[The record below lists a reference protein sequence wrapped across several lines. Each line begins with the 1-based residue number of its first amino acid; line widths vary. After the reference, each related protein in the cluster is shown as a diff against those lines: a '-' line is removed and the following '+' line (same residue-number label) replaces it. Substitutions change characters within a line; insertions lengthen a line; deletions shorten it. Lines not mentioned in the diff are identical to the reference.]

1 MEEAKN
7 ICNNFLT
14 DLDGFLRDNLDNL
27 TCSDINNIYSNFYED
42 LKDYKGNANG
52 FTGLSEFIIFRFILN
67 MLGGSFDKKQETTYL
82 YSFESK
88 DKKYRIGENLP
99 VFIGSKKYVPDITIY
114 KNDVPILVIEIKLY
128 LTNGIKT
135 LMDDINKLNSITS
148 EYPDTKGLFI
158 CYNKIP
164 EKGKIY
170 KRLTEETNSNN
181 KLDYIILN
189 ENSLLFKDSLKKH
202 I

>member
-1 MEEAKN
+1 MEGVRK

-14 DLDGFLRDNLDNL
+14 DLDTFLDDNKDNL
-27 TCSDINNIYSNFYED
+27 TCSDVYNIYHYFYED
-42 LKDYKGNANG
+42 LKNYKGNANG
-52 FTGLSEFIIFRFILN
+52 FTGLSEYIIFRFILN
-67 MLGGSFDKKQETTYL
+67 MLGGSFNKKQETPYL

-99 VFIGSKKYVPDITIY
+99 VIIKTKKYVPDITIY
-114 KNDVPILVIEIKLY
+114 KDDIPVLVVEIKLY

-135 LMDDINKLNSITS
+135 LMGDINKLNAITS
-148 EYPDTKGLFI
+148 EYPNTQGLFV

-164 EKGKIY
+164 VKGKIY
-170 KRLTEETNSNN
+170 KRLIDETNSNN
-181 KLDYIILN
+181 KLNYLILN
-189 ENSLLFKDSLKKH
+189 ENNQLFKNALRKY